1 MLLYTLRLLFICIEK
16 DKNQF
21 PVPYPD
27 YNQIN
32 CIYQISYFKKYIGT
46 KKYIIEEKHQKKK
59 LRQYIDLSLAM
70 SNIARQKKRKL
81 TDNYSI
87 RFEI

>member
-46 KKYIIEEKHQKKK
+46 KKYIIEEKH
-59 LRQYIDLSLAM
+59 
-70 SNIARQKKRKL
+70 
-81 TDNYSI
+81 
-87 RFEI
+87 